1 LRQSCKHVGW
11 TAFFVPTRVVDRQQN
26 ENSMDCMIRLATK
39 DDATAISRIV
49 IAALR
54 ESNAQD
60 YPPEVIARVEKS
72 FTPEA
77 VSALLDKR
85 RVFVASIHGVPIATA
100 SLDGD
105 VVRTVFVEPKYQGCG
120 VGRKLM
126 ETIHTQALNADIL
139 SLLVPSSLTAEGF
152 YASLGYRKIRDELHG
167 AERTIVMEKSLRDH

>member
-1 LRQSCKHVGW
+1 
-11 TAFFVPTRVVDRQQN
+11 
-26 ENSMDCMIRLATK
+26 MDCMIRLATT
-39 DDATAISRIV
+39 DDAAAISRIV

-54 ESNAQD
+54 KSNAQD
-60 YPPEVIARVEKS
+60 YPPEVIAQVEKS

-77 VSALLDKR
+77 VEVLLNKR
-85 RVFVASIHGVPIATA
+85 TVFVASMQDDLIATA

-126 ETIHTQALNADIL
+126 ETIHAQALNADML
-139 SLLVPSSLTAEGF
+139 TLFVPSSLTAEGF
-152 YASLGYRKIRDELHG
+152 YVSMGYRKIRDEFHG

>member
-1 LRQSCKHVGW
+1 MV
-11 TAFFVPTRVVDRQQN
+11 
-26 ENSMDCMIRLATK
+26 CMIRLATK
-39 DDATAISRIV
+39 DDATAISGIV

-60 YPPEVIARVEKS
+60 YPTEVIAQVEKS

-77 VSALLDKR
+77 VEVLLNKR
-85 RVFVASIHGVPIATA
+85 TVFVASMQDDLIATA

-126 ETIHTQALNADIL
+126 ETIHTQALNADML
-139 SLLVPSSLTAEGF
+139 TLLVPSSLTAEGF
-152 YASLGYRKIRDELHG
+152 YVSMGYRKIRDELNG
-167 AERTIVMEKSLRDH
+167 AERTVVMEKSLLAH

>member
-1 LRQSCKHVGW
+1 
-11 TAFFVPTRVVDRQQN
+11 
-26 ENSMDCMIRLATK
+26 MDCMIRLATT
-39 DDATAISRIV
+39 DDAAAISRIV

-54 ESNAQD
+54 KSNAQD
-60 YPPEVIARVEKS
+60 YPPEVIAQVEKS

-77 VSALLDKR
+77 VEVLLNKR
-85 RVFVASIHGVPIATA
+85 TVFVASMQDDLIATA

-126 ETIHTQALNADIL
+126 ETIHAQALNADML
-139 SLLVPSSLTAEGF
+139 TLLVPSSLTAEGF
-152 YASLGYRKIRDELHG
+152 YVSMGYRKIRDEFHG

>member
-1 LRQSCKHVGW
+1 
-11 TAFFVPTRVVDRQQN
+11 
-26 ENSMDCMIRLATK
+26 M
-39 DDATAISRIV
+39 

-54 ESNAQD
+54 KSNAQD
-60 YPPEVIARVEKS
+60 YPPEVIAQVEKS

-77 VSALLDKR
+77 VEVLLNKR
-85 RVFVASIHGVPIATA
+85 TVFVASMQDDLIATA

-126 ETIHTQALNADIL
+126 ETIHAQALNADML
-139 SLLVPSSLTAEGF
+139 TLLVPSSLTAEGF
-152 YASLGYRKIRDELHG
+152 YVSMGYRKIRDEFHG

>member
-1 LRQSCKHVGW
+1 
-11 TAFFVPTRVVDRQQN
+11 
-26 ENSMDCMIRLATK
+26 MIRLATT
-39 DDATAISRIV
+39 DDAAAISRIV

-54 ESNAQD
+54 KSNAQD
-60 YPPEVIARVEKS
+60 YPPEVIAQVEKS

-77 VSALLDKR
+77 VEVLLNKR
-85 RVFVASIHGVPIATA
+85 TVFVASMQDDLIATA

-126 ETIHTQALNADIL
+126 ETIHAQALNADML
-139 SLLVPSSLTAEGF
+139 TLLVPSSLTAEGF
-152 YASLGYRKIRDELHG
+152 YVSMGYRKIRDEFHG

>member
-1 LRQSCKHVGW
+1 
-11 TAFFVPTRVVDRQQN
+11 
-26 ENSMDCMIRLATK
+26 MDCRIRLATK
-39 DDATAISRIV
+39 NDAAAISRIV

-60 YPPEVIARVEKS
+60 YPPEVIAQVEKS

-77 VSALLDKR
+77 VEVLLNKR
-85 RVFVASIHGVPIATA
+85 KVFVASTQDDLIATA

-105 VVRTVFVEPKYQGCG
+105 VVRTVFVDPARQNSG

-126 ETIHTQALNADIL
+126 ETIHAEALNTGML

-152 YASLGYRKIRDELHG
+152 YASLGYRKIRDEFHG
-167 AERTIVMEKSLRDH
+167 SERTVVMEKSLQAH